1 MLHSARDGA
10 SGAALHDARTL
21 VIAFTCGRG
30 TPSRTGGKPLAVI
43 QPGRGPNPWPACV
56 RDFSDCFFRG
66 IAVSFVSLLAVS
78 LLAAASPFAAV
89 AAEAN
94 NAQPVAFTNSS
105 PLADAATTTVR
116 DNGRTTVAAG
126 KRAPD
131 FQYQSYDA
139 MWQHLHNVLEHG
151 DVLLVFGAGDVD
163 LRTLERERE
172 TLVKL
177 GVMPLAVVERGDRDV
192 WASVR
197 RLGLTFSL
205 LADPKGVIGA
215 QYGVFDAGIGH
226 SRPAWFVIDVKGR
239 VRQSGAEMPSQGW
252 PGLAATALGRPLEG
266 GTQTASKR

>member
-1 MLHSARDGA
+1 M
-10 SGAALHDARTL
+10 
-21 VIAFTCGRG
+21 
-30 TPSRTGGKPLAVI
+30 
-43 QPGRGPNPWPACV
+43 
-56 RDFSDCFFRG
+56 
-66 IAVSFVSLLAVS
+66 SFVSLLAVS
-78 LLAAASPFAAV
+78 LLAAVAPFAAV
-89 AAEAN
+89 DAMAAEAN
-94 NAQPVAFTNSS
+94 KVQPVAFTNRAS
-105 PLADAATTTVR
+105 LAEAATTTVR

-151 DVLLVFGAGDVD
+151 DVLLVFGASDVD

-172 TLVKL
+172 MLVKS
-177 GVMPLAVVERGDRDV
+177 GVMPLVVVERGDREV

-239 VRQSGAEMPSQGW
+239 VRQTGAEMPSQGW

>member
-1 MLHSARDGA
+1 M
-10 SGAALHDARTL
+10 
-21 VIAFTCGRG
+21 
-30 TPSRTGGKPLAVI
+30 
-43 QPGRGPNPWPACV
+43 
-56 RDFSDCFFRG
+56 
-66 IAVSFVSLLAVS
+66 SFVSLLAVS
-78 LLAAASPFAAV
+78 LLAAVAPFAAV
-89 AAEAN
+89 DAMAAEAN
-94 NAQPVAFTNSS
+94 KVQPVAFTNRAS
-105 PLADAATTTVR
+105 LAEAATTTVR

-151 DVLLVFGAGDVD
+151 DVLLVFGASDVD
-163 LRTLERERE
+163 LRTLERELE
-172 TLVKL
+172 MLVKS
-177 GVMPLAVVERGDRDV
+177 GVMPLVVVERGDREV

-239 VRQSGAEMPSQGW
+239 VRQTGAEMPSQGW